1 MSEEIITTDI
11 ISATLDST
19 PSENTTE
26 GNVVDTIPSENI
38 SEDGNIV
45 STIPEIIFD
54 DGSSE
59 SDSDSDSDFG
69 SDSDSDSDFDSNG
82 GGGSSS
88 GSNSASSKKPNYVRL
103 DDDVSFQILRTNPR
117 LTTNT
122 KLMYDGENLYMDSY
136 QATPLLSTLE
146 YKHHRVWKTGLFN
159 RDIRNFLLG
168 TNTAAYEVGQNVS
181 DTIVLNNFDNQF
193 ENMYWCG
200 VESINSSVY
209 PQEMGC
215 IAPLYLRKK
224 RPNYFVIFKIDN
236 PSNTNL
242 VGSKDL
248 KYDFYNDVL
257 KKMKIVKTFDLR
269 EGTPIGNYIKRYVEQ
284 RDFHYDQ
291 SIYVNFSS
299 DEIYYY
305 GIDKKSGVL
314 TQKVENFKTQLLEND
329 NTIMKQDDWIT
340 GGFERNGLIFP
351 YIMNIEFLFDD
362 ITTEEYKFARYFGM
376 YCNDIDL
383 YDLNIV
389 DGSYSKETGVTTL
402 TTRVSGINDIID
414 LSDDGFYY
422 IKDKY
427 KNIFGVSNNILI
439 PGYYNVPGEINVKDF
454 KGFESSSIS
463 TFGERVEGVGNAM
476 MILKIT
482 DKLITGDRISISLTI
497 NGTKIGEFIAS
508 NQYDAG
514 DFHNNIFSCK
524 GTLEDMAMSLAKSI
538 NSYNLNELQWMNAY
552 NIGAYVILRAAYPG
566 TNFNNFFTIDIDEV
580 ASQKV
585 EKITDAFMGG
595 TDFNGCMFKVY
606 TSDKDMFFDNTGE
619 DQDSTRYLKCGD
631 GTKDNAEILS
641 IIPYINENNQIDDT
655 YSLLITDK
663 YGQYVNISKTDQMEI
678 VDKYYARI
686 GILSF
691 FPVRDFDFDTVSSVY
706 GDYAEM
712 QKELDVMN
720 MFLTKGN
727 GDSDIED
734 SDIEAYEMM
743 RYRKFV
749 DDNDNKLDTEYEY
762 YLENIIPELSTE
774 NKTVPHIVKWGY
786 TDEAK
791 DSCEKPYRLN
801 MSKIF
806 DTSNFS
812 ANTYMQTGDMIEYT
826 HSMPYYV
833 TGVKDENE
841 KVDNNEYQYITVNE
855 SLWNKDYDKLV
866 GNWINYFTDIEENHF
881 DEMFGDVPGNKR
893 YNKKYSRFLFGNSV
907 NRSSTL
913 FRGVKFKI
921 IEMNGNKETH
931 TGKYNGYKFSFL
943 YIPVSEIKEENVI
956 YFVKNDKYKFVV
968 GLVFFNVKKSL
979 NDIDFNKS
987 YVYAGALGFL
997 KFKDSQNIL

>member
-1 MSEEIITTDI
+1 MN
-11 ISATLDST
+11 L
-19 PSENTTE
+19 
-26 GNVVDTIPSENI
+26 
-38 SEDGNIV
+38 
-45 STIPEIIFD
+45 
-54 DGSSE
+54 
-59 SDSDSDSDFG
+59 
-69 SDSDSDSDFDSNG
+69 
-82 GGGSSS
+82 
-88 GSNSASSKKPNYVRL
+88 PNYVRL

-159 RDIRNFLLG
+159 RDLRNFLLG

-200 VESINSSVY
+200 VESINSNVY

-242 VGSKDL
+242 VGSTDL
-248 KYDFYNDVL
+248 KYDFYYDVL

-389 DGSYSKETGVTTL
+389 DGSYSKETGATTL
-402 TTRVSGINDIID
+402 TTRVNSIDDIIE
-414 LSDDGFYY
+414 LKDDGFYY
-422 IKDKY
+422 IKDKNR
-427 KNIFGVSNNILI
+427 NIFGVSNNILI
-439 PGYYNVPGEINVKDF
+439 PGYYNVPGEIDVNNF

-476 MILKIT
+476 MILRIT
-482 DKLITGDRISISLTI
+482 NKLITGDRILISLTI
-497 NGTKIGEFIAS
+497 SGKKIGEFIAS
-508 NQYDAG
+508 TQYDAG

-524 GTLEDMAMSLAKSI
+524 GTPEDIAVALAKSI

-552 NIGAYVILRAAYPG
+552 NIGAYVILKAAYPG
-566 TNFNNFFTIDIDEV
+566 SHFNNFFTIGIDEIT
-580 ASQKV
+580 SQKV
-585 EKITDAFMGG
+585 KKITDSFMGG

-606 TSDKDMFFDNTGE
+606 TSDKDMFFDDTDK

-641 IIPYINENNQIDDT
+641 VIPYINENNQIDDT

-663 YGQYVNISKTDQMEI
+663 YGQYVNISKTEQMEI

-686 GILSF
+686 GMLSF

-706 GDYAEM
+706 GDYTQM

-720 MFLTKGN
+720 TFLIKRN

-734 SDIEAYEMM
+734 SDIEVYEMM

-786 TDEAK
+786 ADEAK

-812 ANTYMQTGDMIEYT
+812 ANTYMQTGDIIEYT

-833 TGVKDENE
+833 AGVKDENE
-841 KVDNNEYQYITVNE
+841 KVDNNEYQYITVDE
-855 SLWNKDYDKLV
+855 SLWNQDYDNLV
-866 GNWINYFTDIEENHF
+866 SNWINYFTDIEENHF

-913 FRGVKFKI
+913 FRGVKFEI

-943 YIPVSEIKEENVI
+943 YIPVSEIKKENVI
-956 YFVKNDKYKFVV
+956 YFVKNDKYKFVI
-968 GLVFFNVKKSL
+968 GLVFFNVKESL
-979 NDIDFNKS
+979 DEIDFNKA
-987 YVYAGALGFL
+987 YVYAGAMGFL
-997 KFKDSQNIL
+997 NITDNQTIL

>member
-11 ISATLDST
+11 TSTT
-19 PSENTTE
+19 PSENIIE
-26 GNVVDTIPSENI
+26 GNVVDTIPSENT
-38 SEDGNIV
+38 SEGGNIV

-59 SDSDSDSDFG
+59 SDSDFDSDFG
-69 SDSDSDSDFDSNG
+69 YDSDSDSDFDSNG
-82 GGGSSS
+82 GGGSGSD
-88 GSNSASSKKPNYVRL
+88 SNSTASKKPNYVRL

-136 QATPLLSTLE
+136 HATPLLSTLE

-439 PGYYNVPGEINVKDF
+439 PGYYNVPGKINVNDF

-524 GTLEDMAMSLAKSI
+524 GTLEDIAMSLAKSI

-566 TNFNNFFTIDIDEV
+566 TNFNNFFTIDIDEIT
-580 ASQKV
+580 SQKV
-585 EKITDAFMGG
+585 KKITDSFMGG

-631 GTKDNAEILS
+631 GTKNNAEILS
-641 IIPYINENNQIDDT
+641 VMPYINENNQIDDT

-663 YGQYVNISKTDQMEI
+663 YGQYVNVSKTEQMEI

-691 FPVRDFDFDTVSSVY
+691 FPVRDFDFDMVSSVY

-720 MFLTKGN
+720 IFLTKGN
-727 GDSDIED
+727 GDSDIGD

-786 TDEAK
+786 ADEAK

-841 KVDNNEYQYITVNE
+841 KVDNNEYQYITVDE
-855 SLWNKDYDKLV
+855 SLWDKDYDNLV
-866 GNWINYFTDIEENHF
+866 SNWINYFTDIEENHF

-913 FRGVKFKI
+913 FRGVKFEI

-979 NDIDFNKS
+979 NDIDFNKA
-987 YVYAGALGFL
+987 YIYAGAMGFL

>member
-1 MSEEIITTDI
+1 MN
-11 ISATLDST
+11 L
-19 PSENTTE
+19 
-26 GNVVDTIPSENI
+26 
-38 SEDGNIV
+38 
-45 STIPEIIFD
+45 
-54 DGSSE
+54 
-59 SDSDSDSDFG
+59 
-69 SDSDSDSDFDSNG
+69 
-82 GGGSSS
+82 
-88 GSNSASSKKPNYVRL
+88 PNYVRL

-159 RDIRNFLLG
+159 RDLRNFLLG

-242 VGSKDL
+242 VGSTDL
-248 KYDFYNDVL
+248 KYDFYYDVL

-340 GGFERNGLIFP
+340 SGFERNGLIFP

-389 DGSYSKETGVTTL
+389 DGSYSKETGATTL
-402 TTRVSGINDIID
+402 TTKVNSIDDIIE
-414 LSDDGFYY
+414 LKDDGFYY
-422 IKDKY
+422 IKDKNR
-427 KNIFGVSNNILI
+427 NIFGVSNNILI
-439 PGYYNVPGEINVKDF
+439 PGYYNVPGEIDVNNF

-476 MILKIT
+476 MILRIT
-482 DKLITGDRISISLTI
+482 NKLITGDRILISLTI
-497 NGTKIGEFIAS
+497 SGKKIGEFIAS
-508 NQYDAG
+508 TQYDAG

-524 GTLEDMAMSLAKSI
+524 GTPEDIAVALAKSI

-552 NIGAYVILRAAYPG
+552 NIGAYVILKAAYPG
-566 TNFNNFFTIDIDEV
+566 SHFNNFFTIDIDEIT
-580 ASQKV
+580 SQKV
-585 EKITDAFMGG
+585 KKITDSFMGG

-606 TSDKDMFFDNTGE
+606 TSDKDMFFDDTGK

-641 IIPYINENNQIDDT
+641 VIPYINENNQIDDT

-663 YGQYVNISKTDQMEI
+663 YGQYVNISKTEQMEI

-686 GILSF
+686 GMLSF

-706 GDYAEM
+706 GDYTQM

-720 MFLTKGN
+720 TFLIKGN

-734 SDIEAYEMM
+734 SDIEVYEMM

-786 TDEAK
+786 ADEAK

-812 ANTYMQTGDMIEYT
+812 ANTYMQTGDIIEYT

-833 TGVKDENE
+833 TGVKNKNE
-841 KVDNNEYQYITVNE
+841 KVDNNEYQYITVDE
-855 SLWNKDYDKLV
+855 SLWNKDYDNLV
-866 GNWINYFTDIEENHF
+866 SNWINYFTDIEENHF

-913 FRGVKFKI
+913 FRGVKFEI

-956 YFVKNDKYKFVV
+956 YFVKNDKYKFVI
-968 GLVFFNVKKSL
+968 GLVFFNVKESL
-979 NDIDFNKS
+979 NDIEFNKA
-987 YVYAGALGFL
+987 YVYAGAMGFL
-997 KFKDSQNIL
+997 NITDNQTIL

>member
-1 MSEEIITTDI
+1 MN
-11 ISATLDST
+11 L
-19 PSENTTE
+19 
-26 GNVVDTIPSENI
+26 
-38 SEDGNIV
+38 
-45 STIPEIIFD
+45 
-54 DGSSE
+54 
-59 SDSDSDSDFG
+59 
-69 SDSDSDSDFDSNG
+69 
-82 GGGSSS
+82 
-88 GSNSASSKKPNYVRL
+88 PNYVRL

-159 RDIRNFLLG
+159 RDLRNFLLG

-200 VESINSSVY
+200 VESINSNVY

-242 VGSKDL
+242 VGSTDL
-248 KYDFYNDVL
+248 KYDFYYDVL

-389 DGSYSKETGVTTL
+389 DGSYSKETGATTL
-402 TTRVSGINDIID
+402 TTRVNSIDDIIE
-414 LSDDGFYY
+414 LKDDGFYY
-422 IKDKY
+422 IKDKN

-439 PGYYNVPGEINVKDF
+439 PGYYNVPGEIDVNNF

-476 MILKIT
+476 MILRIT
-482 DKLITGDRISISLTI
+482 NKLITGDRILISLTI
-497 NGTKIGEFIAS
+497 GGKKIGEFIAS
-508 NQYDAG
+508 TQYDAG

-524 GTLEDMAMSLAKSI
+524 GTPEDIAVALAKSI
-538 NSYNLNELQWMNAY
+538 NSCNLNELQWMNAY
-552 NIGAYVILRAAYPG
+552 NIGAYVILKAAYPG
-566 TNFNNFFTIDIDEV
+566 SHFNNFFTIGIDEIT
-580 ASQKV
+580 SQKV
-585 EKITDAFMGG
+585 KKITDSFMGG

-606 TSDKDMFFDNTGE
+606 TSDKDMFFDDTDK

-641 IIPYINENNQIDDT
+641 VIPYINENNQIDDT

-663 YGQYVNISKTDQMEI
+663 YGQYVNISKTEQMEI

-686 GILSF
+686 GMLSF

-706 GDYAEM
+706 GDYTQM

-720 MFLTKGN
+720 TFLIKGN

-734 SDIEAYEMM
+734 SDIEVYEMM

-786 TDEAK
+786 ADEAK

-812 ANTYMQTGDMIEYT
+812 ANTYMQTGDIIEYT

-833 TGVKDENE
+833 TGVKDENG
-841 KVDNNEYQYITVNE
+841 KVDNNEYQYITVDE
-855 SLWNKDYDKLV
+855 SLWNKDYDNLV
-866 GNWINYFTDIEENHF
+866 SNWINYFTDIEENHF

-893 YNKKYSRFLFGNSV
+893 FNKKYSRFLFGNSV

-913 FRGVKFKI
+913 FRGVKFEI

-943 YIPVSEIKEENVI
+943 YIPVSEIKKENVI
-956 YFVKNDKYKFVV
+956 YFVKNDKYKFVI
-968 GLVFFNVKKSL
+968 GLVFFNVKESL
-979 NDIDFNKS
+979 DEIDFNKA
-987 YVYAGALGFL
+987 YVYAGAMGFL
-997 KFKDSQNIL
+997 NITDNQIYYKK

>member
-11 ISATLDST
+11 TSTT
-19 PSENTTE
+19 PSENIIE
-26 GNVVDTIPSENI
+26 GNVVDTIPSENT
-38 SEDGNIV
+38 SEGGNIV

-59 SDSDSDSDFG
+59 SDSDFDSDFG
-69 SDSDSDSDFDSNG
+69 YDSDSDSDFDSNG
-82 GGGSSS
+82 GGGSGSD
-88 GSNSASSKKPNYVRL
+88 SNSTASKKPNYVRL

-136 QATPLLSTLE
+136 HATPLLSTLE

-439 PGYYNVPGEINVKDF
+439 PGYYNVPGKINVNDF

-524 GTLEDMAMSLAKSI
+524 GTLEDIAMSLAKSI

-566 TNFNNFFTIDIDEV
+566 TNFNNFFTIDIDEIT
-580 ASQKV
+580 SQKV
-585 EKITDAFMGG
+585 KKITDSFMGG

-631 GTKDNAEILS
+631 GTKNNAEILS
-641 IIPYINENNQIDDT
+641 VMPYINENNQIDDT

-663 YGQYVNISKTDQMEI
+663 YGQYVNVSKTEQMEI

-691 FPVRDFDFDTVSSVY
+691 FPVRDFDFDMVSSVY

-720 MFLTKGN
+720 IFLTKGN
-727 GDSDIED
+727 GDSDIGD

-786 TDEAK
+786 ADEAK

-841 KVDNNEYQYITVNE
+841 KVDNNEYQYITVDE
-855 SLWNKDYDKLV
+855 SLWDKDYDNLV
-866 GNWINYFTDIEENHF
+866 SNWINYFTDIEENHF

-913 FRGVKFKI
+913 FRGVKFEI

-987 YVYAGALGFL
+987 YVYAGAMGFL
-997 KFKDSQNIL
+997 RFKDSQNIL

>member
-1 MSEEIITTDI
+1 MN
-11 ISATLDST
+11 L
-19 PSENTTE
+19 
-26 GNVVDTIPSENI
+26 
-38 SEDGNIV
+38 
-45 STIPEIIFD
+45 
-54 DGSSE
+54 
-59 SDSDSDSDFG
+59 
-69 SDSDSDSDFDSNG
+69 
-82 GGGSSS
+82 
-88 GSNSASSKKPNYVRL
+88 PNYVRL

-159 RDIRNFLLG
+159 RDLRNFLLG

-242 VGSKDL
+242 VGSTDL
-248 KYDFYNDVL
+248 KYDFYYDVL

-389 DGSYSKETGVTTL
+389 DGSYSKETGATTL
-402 TTRVSGINDIID
+402 TTRVNSIDDIIE
-414 LSDDGFYY
+414 LKDDGFYY
-422 IKDKY
+422 IKDKNR
-427 KNIFGVSNNILI
+427 NIFGVSNNILI
-439 PGYYNVPGEINVKDF
+439 PGYYNVPGEIDVNNF

-476 MILKIT
+476 MILRIT
-482 DKLITGDRISISLTI
+482 NKLITGDRILISLTI
-497 NGTKIGEFIAS
+497 SGKKIGEFIAS
-508 NQYDAG
+508 TQYDAG

-524 GTLEDMAMSLAKSI
+524 GTPEDIAVALAKSI

-552 NIGAYVILRAAYPG
+552 NIGAYVILKAAYPG
-566 TNFNNFFTIDIDEV
+566 SHFNNFFTIGIDEIT
-580 ASQKV
+580 SQKV
-585 EKITDAFMGG
+585 KKITDSFMGG

-606 TSDKDMFFDNTGE
+606 TSDKDMFFDDTDK

-631 GTKDNAEILS
+631 GTKNNAEILS
-641 IIPYINENNQIDDT
+641 VMPYINENNQIDDT

-663 YGQYVNISKTDQMEI
+663 YGQYVNISKTEQMEI

-686 GILSF
+686 GMLSF

-706 GDYAEM
+706 GDYTQM

-720 MFLTKGN
+720 TFLIKRN
-727 GDSDIED
+727 GDSDIEV
-734 SDIEAYEMM
+734 YEMM

-786 TDEAK
+786 ADEAK

-812 ANTYMQTGDMIEYT
+812 ANTYMQTGDIIEYT

-833 TGVKDENE
+833 AGVKDENE
-841 KVDNNEYQYITVNE
+841 KVDNNEYQYITVDE
-855 SLWNKDYDKLV
+855 SLWNQDYDNLV
-866 GNWINYFTDIEENHF
+866 SNWINYFTDIEENHF

-913 FRGVKFKI
+913 FRGVKFEI

-943 YIPVSEIKEENVI
+943 YIPVSEIKKENVI
-956 YFVKNDKYKFVV
+956 YFVKNDKYKFVI
-968 GLVFFNVKKSL
+968 GLVFFNVKESL
-979 NDIDFNKS
+979 DEIDFNKA
-987 YVYAGALGFL
+987 YVYAGAMGFL
-997 KFKDSQNIL
+997 NITDNQTIL

>member
-1 MSEEIITTDI
+1 MN
-11 ISATLDST
+11 L
-19 PSENTTE
+19 
-26 GNVVDTIPSENI
+26 
-38 SEDGNIV
+38 
-45 STIPEIIFD
+45 
-54 DGSSE
+54 
-59 SDSDSDSDFG
+59 
-69 SDSDSDSDFDSNG
+69 
-82 GGGSSS
+82 
-88 GSNSASSKKPNYVRL
+88 PNYVRL

-159 RDIRNFLLG
+159 RDLRNFLLG

-242 VGSKDL
+242 VGSTDL
-248 KYDFYNDVL
+248 KYDFYYDVL

-340 GGFERNGLIFP
+340 SGFERNGLIFP

-389 DGSYSKETGVTTL
+389 DGSYSKETGATTL
-402 TTRVSGINDIID
+402 TTKVNSIDDIIE
-414 LSDDGFYY
+414 LKDDGFYY
-422 IKDKY
+422 IKDKNR
-427 KNIFGVSNNILI
+427 NIFGVSNNILI
-439 PGYYNVPGEINVKDF
+439 PGYYNVPGEIDVNNF

-476 MILKIT
+476 MILRIT
-482 DKLITGDRISISLTI
+482 NKLITGDRILISLTI
-497 NGTKIGEFIAS
+497 SGKKIGEFIAS
-508 NQYDAG
+508 TQYDAG

-524 GTLEDMAMSLAKSI
+524 GTPEDIAVALAKSI

-552 NIGAYVILRAAYPG
+552 NIGAYVILKAAYPG
-566 TNFNNFFTIDIDEV
+566 SHFNNFFTIGIDEIT
-580 ASQKV
+580 SQKV
-585 EKITDAFMGG
+585 KKITDSFMGG

-606 TSDKDMFFDNTGE
+606 TSDKDMFFDDTGK

-641 IIPYINENNQIDDT
+641 VIPYINENNQIDDT

-663 YGQYVNISKTDQMEI
+663 YGQYVNISKTEQMEI

-686 GILSF
+686 GMLSF

-706 GDYAEM
+706 GDYTQM

-720 MFLTKGN
+720 TFLIKGN

-734 SDIEAYEMM
+734 SDIEVYEMM

-786 TDEAK
+786 ADEAK

-812 ANTYMQTGDMIEYT
+812 ANTYMQTGDIIEYT

-833 TGVKDENE
+833 AGVKDENE
-841 KVDNNEYQYITVNE
+841 KVDNNEYQYITVDE
-855 SLWNKDYDKLV
+855 SLWNKDYDNLV
-866 GNWINYFTDIEENHF
+866 SNWINYFTDIEENHF

-913 FRGVKFKI
+913 FRGVKFEI

-943 YIPVSEIKEENVI
+943 YIPVSEIKKENVI
-956 YFVKNDKYKFVV
+956 YFVKNDKYKFVI
-968 GLVFFNVKKSL
+968 GLVFFNVKESL
-979 NDIDFNKS
+979 DEIDFNKA
-987 YVYAGALGFL
+987 YVYAGAMGFL
-997 KFKDSQNIL
+997 NITDNQTIL

>member
-1 MSEEIITTDI
+1 MN
-11 ISATLDST
+11 L
-19 PSENTTE
+19 
-26 GNVVDTIPSENI
+26 
-38 SEDGNIV
+38 
-45 STIPEIIFD
+45 
-54 DGSSE
+54 
-59 SDSDSDSDFG
+59 
-69 SDSDSDSDFDSNG
+69 
-82 GGGSSS
+82 
-88 GSNSASSKKPNYVRL
+88 PNYVRL

-136 QATPLLSTLE
+136 QATPLLSTLK

-159 RDIRNFLLG
+159 RDLRNFLLG

-242 VGSKDL
+242 VGSTDL
-248 KYDFYNDVL
+248 KYDFYYDVL

-340 GGFERNGLIFP
+340 SGFERNGLIFP

-389 DGSYSKETGVTTL
+389 DGSYSKETGATTL
-402 TTRVSGINDIID
+402 TTKVNSIDDIIE
-414 LSDDGFYY
+414 LKDDGFYY
-422 IKDKY
+422 IKDKN

-439 PGYYNVPGEINVKDF
+439 PGYYNVPGEIDVNNF

-476 MILKIT
+476 MVLQII
-482 DKLITGDRISISLTI
+482 DKLITGDRILISLTI
-497 NGTKIGEFIAS
+497 GGKKIGEFIAS
-508 NQYDAG
+508 TQYDAG

-524 GTLEDMAMSLAKSI
+524 GTPEDIATALAKSI

-552 NIGAYVILRAAYPG
+552 NIGAYVILKAAYPG
-566 TNFNNFFTIDIDEV
+566 SHFNNFFTIDIDEIT
-580 ASQKV
+580 SQKV
-585 EKITDAFMGG
+585 KKITDSFMGG

-606 TSDKDMFFDNTGE
+606 TSDKDMFFDDTGK

-641 IIPYINENNQIDDT
+641 VIPYINENNQIDDT

-663 YGQYVNISKTDQMEI
+663 YGQYINISKTEQMEI

-686 GILSF
+686 GMLSF

-706 GDYAEM
+706 GDYTQM

-720 MFLTKGN
+720 TFLIKGN

-734 SDIEAYEMM
+734 SDIEVYEMM

-786 TDEAK
+786 ADEAK

-812 ANTYMQTGDMIEYT
+812 ANTYMQTGDIIEYT

-833 TGVKDENE
+833 AGVKDENE
-841 KVDNNEYQYITVNE
+841 KVDNNEYQYITVDE
-855 SLWNKDYDKLV
+855 SLWNKDYDNLV
-866 GNWINYFTDIEENHF
+866 SNWINYFTDIEENHF

-913 FRGVKFKI
+913 FRGVKFEI

-943 YIPVSEIKEENVI
+943 YIPVSEIKKENVI
-956 YFVKNDKYKFVV
+956 YFVKNDKYKFVI
-968 GLVFFNVKKSL
+968 GLVFFNVKESL
-979 NDIDFNKS
+979 NEIDFNKA
-987 YVYAGALGFL
+987 YVYAGAMGFL
-997 KFKDSQNIL
+997 NITDNQIYYKK

>member
-1 MSEEIITTDI
+1 MN
-11 ISATLDST
+11 L
-19 PSENTTE
+19 
-26 GNVVDTIPSENI
+26 
-38 SEDGNIV
+38 
-45 STIPEIIFD
+45 
-54 DGSSE
+54 
-59 SDSDSDSDFG
+59 
-69 SDSDSDSDFDSNG
+69 
-82 GGGSSS
+82 
-88 GSNSASSKKPNYVRL
+88 PNYVRL

-159 RDIRNFLLG
+159 RDLRNFLLG

-242 VGSKDL
+242 VGSTDL

-269 EGTPIGNYIKRYVEQ
+269 DGTPIGNYIKRYVEQ

-482 DKLITGDRISISLTI
+482 DKLITGDRILISLTI
-497 NGTKIGEFIAS
+497 SGKKIGEFIAS
-508 NQYDAG
+508 TQYDAR

-524 GTLEDMAMSLAKSI
+524 GTPEDIAVALAKSI
-538 NSYNLNELQWMNAY
+538 NSYNLNELQWINAY
-552 NIGAYVILRAAYPG
+552 NIGTYVILKVVYPG
-566 TNFNNFFTIDIDEV
+566 SHFNNFFTIEIDEIT
-580 ASQKV
+580 SQKV
-585 EKITDAFMGG
+585 KKITDSFMGG

-606 TSDKDMFFDNTGE
+606 TSDKDMFFDDTDE

-631 GTKDNAEILS
+631 GTKNNAEILS
-641 IIPYINENNQIDDT
+641 VIPYINEKNQIDDT

-663 YGQYVNISKTDQMEI
+663 YGQYVNISKTEQMEI

-686 GILSF
+686 GMLSF

-706 GDYAEM
+706 GDYTQM

-720 MFLTKGN
+720 TFLIRGN
-727 GDSDIED
+727 EDSGIEDSDIGDSDIEV
-734 SDIEAYEMM
+734 YEMM

-786 TDEAK
+786 ADEAK

-812 ANTYMQTGDMIEYT
+812 ANTYMQTGDIIEYT

-833 TGVKDENE
+833 TGVKTDNE
-841 KVDNNEYQYITVNE
+841 KVDNNEYQYITVDE
-855 SLWNKDYDKLV
+855 SLWNKDYDNLV
-866 GNWINYFTDIEENHF
+866 SNWINYFTDIEENHF

-913 FRGVKFKI
+913 FRGVKFEI

-968 GLVFFNVKKSL
+968 GLVFFNIKKSL
-979 NDIDFNKS
+979 DERDFNKA
-987 YVYAGALGFL
+987 YVYAGAMGFL
-997 KFKDSQNIL
+997 KITNSQTIL

>member
-1 MSEEIITTDI
+1 MN
-11 ISATLDST
+11 L
-19 PSENTTE
+19 
-26 GNVVDTIPSENI
+26 
-38 SEDGNIV
+38 
-45 STIPEIIFD
+45 
-54 DGSSE
+54 
-59 SDSDSDSDFG
+59 
-69 SDSDSDSDFDSNG
+69 
-82 GGGSSS
+82 
-88 GSNSASSKKPNYVRL
+88 PNYVRL

-159 RDIRNFLLG
+159 RDLRNFLLG

-242 VGSKDL
+242 VGSTDL
-248 KYDFYNDVL
+248 KYDFYYDVL

-340 GGFERNGLIFP
+340 GGFERNGLVFP

-389 DGSYSKETGVTTL
+389 DGSYSKETGATTL
-402 TTRVSGINDIID
+402 TTRVNSIDDIIE
-414 LSDDGFYY
+414 LKDDGFYY
-422 IKDKY
+422 IKDKN

-439 PGYYNVPGEINVKDF
+439 PGYYNVPGEIDVNNF

-476 MILKIT
+476 MILRIT
-482 DKLITGDRISISLTI
+482 NKLITGDRILISLTI
-497 NGTKIGEFIAS
+497 SGKKIGEFIAS
-508 NQYDAG
+508 TQYDAG

-524 GTLEDMAMSLAKSI
+524 GTPEDIAVALAKSI
-538 NSYNLNELQWMNAY
+538 NSCNLNELQWMNAY
-552 NIGAYVILRAAYPG
+552 NIGAYVILKAAYPG
-566 TNFNNFFTIDIDEV
+566 SHFNNFFTIGIDEIT
-580 ASQKV
+580 SQKV
-585 EKITDAFMGG
+585 KKITDSFMGG

-606 TSDKDMFFDNTGE
+606 TSDKDMFFDDTDK

-641 IIPYINENNQIDDT
+641 VIPYINENNQIDDT

-663 YGQYVNISKTDQMEI
+663 YGQYVNISKTEQMEI

-686 GILSF
+686 GMLSF

-706 GDYAEM
+706 GDYTQM
-712 QKELDVMN
+712 QKELDIM
-720 MFLTKGN
+720 
-727 GDSDIED
+727 
-734 SDIEAYEMM
+734 
-743 RYRKFV
+743 
-749 DDNDNKLDTEYEY
+749 
-762 YLENIIPELSTE
+762 
-774 NKTVPHIVKWGY
+774 NKT
-786 TDEAK
+786 
-791 DSCEKPYRLN
+791 
-801 MSKIF
+801 
-806 DTSNFS
+806 
-812 ANTYMQTGDMIEYT
+812 
-826 HSMPYYV
+826 
-833 TGVKDENE
+833 
-841 KVDNNEYQYITVNE
+841 
-855 SLWNKDYDKLV
+855 
-866 GNWINYFTDIEENHF
+866 
-881 DEMFGDVPGNKR
+881 
-893 YNKKYSRFLFGNSV
+893 
-907 NRSSTL
+907 
-913 FRGVKFKI
+913 
-921 IEMNGNKETH
+921 
-931 TGKYNGYKFSFL
+931 
-943 YIPVSEIKEENVI
+943 
-956 YFVKNDKYKFVV
+956 
-968 GLVFFNVKKSL
+968 
-979 NDIDFNKS
+979 
-987 YVYAGALGFL
+987 
-997 KFKDSQNIL
+997 

>member
-1 MSEEIITTDI
+1 MN
-11 ISATLDST
+11 L
-19 PSENTTE
+19 
-26 GNVVDTIPSENI
+26 
-38 SEDGNIV
+38 
-45 STIPEIIFD
+45 
-54 DGSSE
+54 
-59 SDSDSDSDFG
+59 
-69 SDSDSDSDFDSNG
+69 
-82 GGGSSS
+82 
-88 GSNSASSKKPNYVRL
+88 PNYVRL

-159 RDIRNFLLG
+159 RDLRNFLLG

-242 VGSKDL
+242 VGSTDL
-248 KYDFYNDVL
+248 KYDFYYDVL

-389 DGSYSKETGVTTL
+389 DGSYSKETGATTL
-402 TTRVSGINDIID
+402 TTRVNSIDDIIE
-414 LSDDGFYY
+414 LKDDGFYY
-422 IKDKY
+422 IKDKNR
-427 KNIFGVSNNILI
+427 NIFGVSNNILI
-439 PGYYNVPGEINVKDF
+439 PGYYNVPGEIDVNNF

-476 MILKIT
+476 MILRIT
-482 DKLITGDRISISLTI
+482 NKLITGDRILISLTI
-497 NGTKIGEFIAS
+497 SGKKIGEFIAS
-508 NQYDAG
+508 TQYDAG

-524 GTLEDMAMSLAKSI
+524 GTPEDIAVALAKSI
-538 NSYNLNELQWMNAY
+538 NSCNLNELQWMNAY
-552 NIGAYVILRAAYPG
+552 NIGAYVILKAAYPG
-566 TNFNNFFTIDIDEV
+566 SHFNNFFTIGIDEIT
-580 ASQKV
+580 SQKV
-585 EKITDAFMGG
+585 KKITDSFMGG

-606 TSDKDMFFDNTGE
+606 TSDKDMFFDDTDK

-641 IIPYINENNQIDDT
+641 VIPYINENNQIDDT

-663 YGQYVNISKTDQMEI
+663 YGQYVNISKTEQMEI

-686 GILSF
+686 GMLSF

-706 GDYAEM
+706 GDYTQM

-720 MFLTKGN
+720 TFLINRN
-727 GDSDIED
+727 GDSD
-734 SDIEAYEMM
+734 SDIEVYEMM

-786 TDEAK
+786 ADEAK

-812 ANTYMQTGDMIEYT
+812 ANTYMQTGDIIEYT

-833 TGVKDENE
+833 VGVKDENE
-841 KVDNNEYQYITVNE
+841 KVDNNEYQYITVDE
-855 SLWNKDYDKLV
+855 SLWNKDYDNLV
-866 GNWINYFTDIEENHF
+866 SNWINYFTDIEENHF
-881 DEMFGDVPGNKR
+881 DEMFGDAPGNKR

-913 FRGVKFKI
+913 FRGVKFEI

-956 YFVKNDKYKFVV
+956 YFVKNDKYKFVI
-968 GLVFFNVKKSL
+968 GLVFFNVKESL
-979 NDIDFNKS
+979 DEIDFNKA
-987 YVYAGALGFL
+987 YVYAGAMGFL
-997 KFKDSQNIL
+997 NITDNQTIL

>member
-1 MSEEIITTDI
+1 MN
-11 ISATLDST
+11 L
-19 PSENTTE
+19 
-26 GNVVDTIPSENI
+26 
-38 SEDGNIV
+38 
-45 STIPEIIFD
+45 
-54 DGSSE
+54 
-59 SDSDSDSDFG
+59 
-69 SDSDSDSDFDSNG
+69 
-82 GGGSSS
+82 
-88 GSNSASSKKPNYVRL
+88 PNYVRL

-159 RDIRNFLLG
+159 RDLRNFLLG

-242 VGSKDL
+242 VGSTDL
-248 KYDFYNDVL
+248 KYDFYYDVL

-269 EGTPIGNYIKRYVEQ
+269 EGTAIGNYIKRYVEQ

-389 DGSYSKETGVTTL
+389 DGSYSKETGATTL
-402 TTRVSGINDIID
+402 TTRVNSIDDIIE
-414 LSDDGFYY
+414 LKDDGFYY
-422 IKDKY
+422 IKDKNR
-427 KNIFGVSNNILI
+427 NIFGVSNNILI
-439 PGYYNVPGEINVKDF
+439 PGYYNVPGEIDVNNF

-476 MILKIT
+476 MILRIT
-482 DKLITGDRISISLTI
+482 NKLITGDRILISLTI
-497 NGTKIGEFIAS
+497 SGKKIGEFIAS
-508 NQYDAG
+508 TQYDAG

-524 GTLEDMAMSLAKSI
+524 GTPEDIAVALAKSI
-538 NSYNLNELQWMNAY
+538 NSCNLNELQWMNAY
-552 NIGAYVILRAAYPG
+552 NIGAYVILKAAYPG
-566 TNFNNFFTIDIDEV
+566 SHFNNFFTIGIDEIT
-580 ASQKV
+580 SQKV
-585 EKITDAFMGG
+585 KKITDSFMGG

-606 TSDKDMFFDNTGE
+606 TSDKDMFFDDTDK

-641 IIPYINENNQIDDT
+641 VIPYINEKNQIDDT

-663 YGQYVNISKTDQMEI
+663 YGQYVNISKTEQMEI

-686 GILSF
+686 GMLSF

-706 GDYAEM
+706 GDYTQM

-720 MFLTKGN
+720 TFLIKRN

-734 SDIEAYEMM
+734 SDIEVYEMM

-786 TDEAK
+786 ADEAK

-812 ANTYMQTGDMIEYT
+812 ANTYIQTGDIIEYT

-833 TGVKDENE
+833 AGVKDENE
-841 KVDNNEYQYITVNE
+841 NVDNNEYQYITVDE
-855 SLWNKDYDKLV
+855 SLWNQDYDNLV
-866 GNWINYFTDIEENHF
+866 SNWINYFTDIEENHF

-913 FRGVKFKI
+913 FRGVKFEI

-943 YIPVSEIKEENVI
+943 YIPVSETKKENVI
-956 YFVKNDKYKFVV
+956 YFVKNDKYKFVI
-968 GLVFFNVKKSL
+968 GLVFFNVKESL
-979 NDIDFNKS
+979 DEIDFNKA
-987 YVYAGALGFL
+987 YVYAGAMGFL
-997 KFKDSQNIL
+997 NITDNQTIL

>member
-88 GSNSASSKKPNYVRL
+88 GSNGVSSKKPNYVRL

-580 ASQKV
+580 TSQKV
-585 EKITDAFMGG
+585 EKITDSFMGG

-720 MFLTKGN
+720 IALTKGN

-913 FRGVKFKI
+913 FRGVKFEI

-987 YVYAGALGFL
+987 YVYAGAMGFL

>member
-1 MSEEIITTDI
+1 MN
-11 ISATLDST
+11 L
-19 PSENTTE
+19 
-26 GNVVDTIPSENI
+26 
-38 SEDGNIV
+38 
-45 STIPEIIFD
+45 
-54 DGSSE
+54 
-59 SDSDSDSDFG
+59 
-69 SDSDSDSDFDSNG
+69 
-82 GGGSSS
+82 
-88 GSNSASSKKPNYVRL
+88 PNYVRL

-136 QATPLLSTLE
+136 QATPLLSTLK

-159 RDIRNFLLG
+159 RDLRNFLLG

-242 VGSKDL
+242 VGSTDL
-248 KYDFYNDVL
+248 KYDFYYDVL

-376 YCNDIDL
+376 YCNDIDI

-389 DGSYSKETGVTTL
+389 DGSYSKETGATTL
-402 TTRVSGINDIID
+402 TTRVNNIDDIIE
-414 LSDDGFYY
+414 LKDDGFYY
-422 IKDKY
+422 IKDKNR
-427 KNIFGVSNNILI
+427 NIFGVSNNILI
-439 PGYYNVPGEINVKDF
+439 PGYYNVPGEIDVNNF

-482 DKLITGDRISISLTI
+482 DKLITGDRILISLTI
-497 NGTKIGEFIAS
+497 GGKKIGEFIAS
-508 NQYDAG
+508 TQYDAG

-524 GTLEDMAMSLAKSI
+524 GTPEDIAAALAKSI
-538 NSYNLNELQWMNAY
+538 NSYNLNELQWMNVY
-552 NIGAYVILRAAYPG
+552 NIGAYVILKAVYPG
-566 TNFNNFFTIDIDEV
+566 SHFNNFFTIGIDEIT
-580 ASQKV
+580 SQKV
-585 EKITDAFMGG
+585 KKITDSFMGG

-606 TSDKDMFFDNTGE
+606 TSDKDMFFDDTDK

-641 IIPYINENNQIDDT
+641 VIPYINENNQIDDT

-663 YGQYVNISKTDQMEI
+663 YGQYVNISKTEQMEI

-686 GILSF
+686 GMLSF

-706 GDYAEM
+706 GDYTQM

-720 MFLTKGN
+720 TFLIKGN

-734 SDIEAYEMM
+734 SDIEVYEMM
-743 RYRKFV
+743 RYRRFV

-786 TDEAK
+786 ADEAK

-812 ANTYMQTGDMIEYT
+812 ANTYMQTGDIIEYT

-833 TGVKDENE
+833 TGVKNENE
-841 KVDNNEYQYITVNE
+841 KVDNNEYQYITVDE
-855 SLWNKDYDKLV
+855 SLWNKDYDNLV
-866 GNWINYFTDIEENHF
+866 SNWINYFTDIEENHF

-913 FRGVKFKI
+913 FRGVKFEI

-943 YIPVSEIKEENVI
+943 YIPVSEIKKENVI
-956 YFVKNDKYKFVV
+956 YFVKNDKYKFVI
-968 GLVFFNVKKSL
+968 GLVFFNVKESL
-979 NDIDFNKS
+979 NEIDFNKA
-987 YVYAGALGFL
+987 YVYAGAMGFL
-997 KFKDSQNIL
+997 NITDNQTIL

>member
-26 GNVVDTIPSENI
+26 GNVVDTIPSENT
-38 SEDGNIV
+38 SEGGDIV

-82 GGGSSS
+82 EGGSSS

-552 NIGAYVILRAAYPG
+552 NIGAYVILRASYPG

-580 ASQKV
+580 TSQKV
-585 EKITDAFMGG
+585 EKITDSFMGG

-631 GTKDNAEILS
+631 GTKNNAEILS
-641 IIPYINENNQIDDT
+641 VMPYINENNQIDNT

-663 YGQYVNISKTDQMEI
+663 YGQYVNISKTEQMEI

-686 GILSF
+686 GMLSF

-720 MFLTKGN
+720 IALTQGN

-913 FRGVKFKI
+913 FRGVKFEI

-987 YVYAGALGFL
+987 YVYAGAMGFL
-997 KFKDSQNIL
+997 RFKDSQNIL

>member
-88 GSNSASSKKPNYVRL
+88 GSNGASSKKPNYVRL

-641 IIPYINENNQIDDT
+641 VMPYINENNQIDDT

-686 GILSF
+686 GMLSF

-720 MFLTKGN
+720 IALTKGN

-913 FRGVKFKI
+913 FRGVKFEI

-987 YVYAGALGFL
+987 YVYAGAMGFL

>member
-1 MSEEIITTDI
+1 MNEEIITTDI
-11 ISATLDST
+11 TSTT
-19 PSENTTE
+19 PSENIIE
-26 GNVVDTIPSENI
+26 GNVVDTIPSENT
-38 SEDGNIV
+38 SEGGNIV

-59 SDSDSDSDFG
+59 SDSDFDSDFG
-69 SDSDSDSDFDSNG
+69 YDSDSDSDSDSDFDSNG

-88 GSNSASSKKPNYVRL
+88 DSNSTASKKPNYVRL

-383 YDLNIV
+383 YDLNIT

-439 PGYYNVPGEINVKDF
+439 PGYYNVPGKINVNDF

-524 GTLEDMAMSLAKSI
+524 GTLEDIAMSLAKSI

-566 TNFNNFFTIDIDEV
+566 TNFNNFFTIDIDEIT
-580 ASQKV
+580 SQKV
-585 EKITDAFMGG
+585 KKITDSFMGG

-631 GTKDNAEILS
+631 GTKNNAEILS
-641 IIPYINENNQIDDT
+641 VMPYINENNQIDDT

-663 YGQYVNISKTDQMEI
+663 YGQYVNVSKTEQMEI

-720 MFLTKGN
+720 IFLTKGN

-774 NKTVPHIVKWGY
+774 NKAVPHIVKWGY
-786 TDEAK
+786 ADEAK

-841 KVDNNEYQYITVNE
+841 KVDNNEYQYITVDE
-855 SLWNKDYDKLV
+855 SLWDKDYDDLV
-866 GNWINYFTDIEENHF
+866 SNWINYFTDIEENHF

-913 FRGVKFKI
+913 FRGVKFEI

-979 NDIDFNKS
+979 NDIDFNKA
-987 YVYAGALGFL
+987 YIYAGAMGFL

>member
-1 MSEEIITTDI
+1 MN
-11 ISATLDST
+11 L
-19 PSENTTE
+19 
-26 GNVVDTIPSENI
+26 
-38 SEDGNIV
+38 
-45 STIPEIIFD
+45 
-54 DGSSE
+54 
-59 SDSDSDSDFG
+59 
-69 SDSDSDSDFDSNG
+69 
-82 GGGSSS
+82 
-88 GSNSASSKKPNYVRL
+88 PNYVRL

-159 RDIRNFLLG
+159 RDLRNFLLG

-269 EGTPIGNYIKRYVEQ
+269 DGTPIGNYIKRYVEQ

-402 TTRVSGINDIID
+402 TTRVNSIDDIIE
-414 LSDDGFYY
+414 LKDDGFYY
-422 IKDKY
+422 IKDKN

-439 PGYYNVPGEINVKDF
+439 PGYYNVPGEIDVNNF

-476 MILKIT
+476 MILRIT
-482 DKLITGDRISISLTI
+482 NKLITGDRILISLTI
-497 NGTKIGEFIAS
+497 SGKKIGEFIAS
-508 NQYDAG
+508 TQYDAG

-524 GTLEDMAMSLAKSI
+524 GTPEDIAVALAKSI

-552 NIGAYVILRAAYPG
+552 NIGAYVILKAAYPG
-566 TNFNNFFTIDIDEV
+566 SHFNNFFTIGIDEIT
-580 ASQKV
+580 SQKV
-585 EKITDAFMGG
+585 KKITDSFMGG

-606 TSDKDMFFDNTGE
+606 TSDKDMFFDDTDK

-641 IIPYINENNQIDDT
+641 VIPYINEKNQIDDT

-663 YGQYVNISKTDQMEI
+663 YGQYVNISKTEQMEI

-686 GILSF
+686 GMLSF

-706 GDYAEM
+706 GDYTQM

-720 MFLTKGN
+720 TFLIRGN
-727 GDSDIED
+727 EDSDIED
-734 SDIEAYEMM
+734 SDIGDSDVEVYELMK
-743 RYRKFV
+743 YRKFV

-786 TDEAK
+786 ADEAK

-812 ANTYMQTGDMIEYT
+812 ANTYMQTGDIIEYT

-833 TGVKDENE
+833 TGVKDENG
-841 KVDNNEYQYITVNE
+841 KVDNNEYQYITVDEN
-855 SLWNKDYDKLV
+855 LWNKDYDDLV
-866 GNWINYFTDIEENHF
+866 SNWINYFTDIEENHF

-913 FRGVKFKI
+913 FRGVKFEI

-956 YFVKNDKYKFVV
+956 YFVKNDKYKFVI
-968 GLVFFNVKKSL
+968 GLVFFNVKESL
-979 NDIDFNKS
+979 DERDFNKA
-987 YVYAGALGFL
+987 YVYAGAMGFL
-997 KFKDSQNIL
+997 NITDNQTIL

>member
-1 MSEEIITTDI
+1 MN
-11 ISATLDST
+11 L
-19 PSENTTE
+19 
-26 GNVVDTIPSENI
+26 
-38 SEDGNIV
+38 
-45 STIPEIIFD
+45 
-54 DGSSE
+54 
-59 SDSDSDSDFG
+59 
-69 SDSDSDSDFDSNG
+69 
-82 GGGSSS
+82 
-88 GSNSASSKKPNYVRL
+88 PNYVRL

-136 QATPLLSTLE
+136 QATPLLSTLK

-159 RDIRNFLLG
+159 RDLRNFLLG

-200 VESINSSVY
+200 VESINSNVY

-242 VGSKDL
+242 VGSTDL
-248 KYDFYNDVL
+248 KYDFYYDVL

-340 GGFERNGLIFP
+340 GGFERNGLVFP

-389 DGSYSKETGVTTL
+389 DGSYSKETGATTL
-402 TTRVSGINDIID
+402 TTRVNSIDDIIE
-414 LSDDGFYY
+414 LKDDGFYY
-422 IKDKY
+422 IKDKN

-439 PGYYNVPGEINVKDF
+439 PGYYNVPGEIDVNNF

-476 MILKIT
+476 MVLQII
-482 DKLITGDRISISLTI
+482 DKLITGDRILISLTI
-497 NGTKIGEFIAS
+497 SGKKIGEFIAS
-508 NQYDAG
+508 TQYDAG

-524 GTLEDMAMSLAKSI
+524 GTPEDIAVALAKSI
-538 NSYNLNELQWMNAY
+538 NSCNLNELQWMNAY
-552 NIGAYVILRAAYPG
+552 NIGAYVILKAAYPG
-566 TNFNNFFTIDIDEV
+566 SHFNNFFTIGIDEIT
-580 ASQKV
+580 SQKV
-585 EKITDAFMGG
+585 KKITDSFMGG

-606 TSDKDMFFDNTGE
+606 TSDKDMFFDDTDK

-641 IIPYINENNQIDDT
+641 VIPYINENNQIDDT

-663 YGQYVNISKTDQMEI
+663 YGQYINISKTEQMEI

-686 GILSF
+686 GMLSF

-706 GDYAEM
+706 GDYTQM

-720 MFLTKGN
+720 TFLIRGN
-727 GDSDIED
+727 GDSD
-734 SDIEAYEMM
+734 SDIEVYEMM

-786 TDEAK
+786 ADEAK

-812 ANTYMQTGDMIEYT
+812 ANTYMQTGDIIEYT

-833 TGVKDENE
+833 TGVKNENE
-841 KVDNNEYQYITVNE
+841 KVDNNEYQYITVDE
-855 SLWNKDYDKLV
+855 SLWNKDYDNLV
-866 GNWINYFTDIEENHF
+866 SNWINYFTDIEENHF

-913 FRGVKFKI
+913 FRGVKFEI

-943 YIPVSEIKEENVI
+943 YIPVSEIKKENVI
-956 YFVKNDKYKFVV
+956 YFVKNDKYKFVI
-968 GLVFFNVKKSL
+968 GLVFFNVKESL
-979 NDIDFNKS
+979 NEIDFNKA
-987 YVYAGALGFL
+987 YVYAGAMGFL
-997 KFKDSQNIL
+997 NITDNQTIL

>member
-1 MSEEIITTDI
+1 MN
-11 ISATLDST
+11 L
-19 PSENTTE
+19 
-26 GNVVDTIPSENI
+26 
-38 SEDGNIV
+38 
-45 STIPEIIFD
+45 
-54 DGSSE
+54 
-59 SDSDSDSDFG
+59 
-69 SDSDSDSDFDSNG
+69 
-82 GGGSSS
+82 
-88 GSNSASSKKPNYVRL
+88 PNYVRL

-159 RDIRNFLLG
+159 RDLRNFLLG

-242 VGSKDL
+242 VGSTDL
-248 KYDFYNDVL
+248 KYDFYYDVL

-389 DGSYSKETGVTTL
+389 DGSYSKETGATTL
-402 TTRVSGINDIID
+402 TTKVNSIDDIIE
-414 LSDDGFYY
+414 LKDDGFYY
-422 IKDKY
+422 IKDKN

-439 PGYYNVPGEINVKDF
+439 PGYYNVPGEIDVNNF

-476 MILKIT
+476 MILRIT
-482 DKLITGDRISISLTI
+482 NKLITGDRILISLTI
-497 NGTKIGEFIAS
+497 SGKKIGEFIAS
-508 NQYDAG
+508 TQYDAG
-514 DFHNNIFSCK
+514 DFHDNIFSCK
-524 GTLEDMAMSLAKSI
+524 GTPEDIAVALAKSI

-552 NIGAYVILRAAYPG
+552 NIGAYVILKAAYPG
-566 TNFNNFFTIDIDEV
+566 SHFNNFFTIDIDEIT
-580 ASQKV
+580 SQKV
-585 EKITDAFMGG
+585 KKITDSFMGG

-631 GTKDNAEILS
+631 GTKNNAEILS
-641 IIPYINENNQIDDT
+641 VMPYINENNQIDDT

-663 YGQYVNISKTDQMEI
+663 YGQYVNISKTEQMEI

-686 GILSF
+686 GMLSF

-706 GDYAEM
+706 GDYTQM

-720 MFLTKGN
+720 TFLIKGN

-734 SDIEAYEMM
+734 SDIGDSDIEVYEMM

-786 TDEAK
+786 ADEAK

-841 KVDNNEYQYITVNE
+841 KVDNNEYQYITVDE
-855 SLWNKDYDKLV
+855 SLWNKDYDNLV
-866 GNWINYFTDIEENHF
+866 SNWINYFTDIEENHF

-913 FRGVKFKI
+913 FRGVKFEI

-956 YFVKNDKYKFVV
+956 YFVKNDKYKFVI
-968 GLVFFNVKKSL
+968 GLVFFNVKESL
-979 NDIDFNKS
+979 DEIDFNKA
-987 YVYAGALGFL
+987 YVYAGAMGFL
-997 KFKDSQNIL
+997 NITDNQTIL

>member
-1 MSEEIITTDI
+1 MN
-11 ISATLDST
+11 L
-19 PSENTTE
+19 
-26 GNVVDTIPSENI
+26 
-38 SEDGNIV
+38 
-45 STIPEIIFD
+45 
-54 DGSSE
+54 
-59 SDSDSDSDFG
+59 
-69 SDSDSDSDFDSNG
+69 
-82 GGGSSS
+82 
-88 GSNSASSKKPNYVRL
+88 PNYVRL

-159 RDIRNFLLG
+159 RDLRNFLLG

-248 KYDFYNDVL
+248 KYDFYYDVL

-389 DGSYSKETGVTTL
+389 DGSYSKETGATTL
-402 TTRVSGINDIID
+402 TTKVNSIDDIIE
-414 LSDDGFYY
+414 LKDDGFYY
-422 IKDKY
+422 IKDKNR
-427 KNIFGVSNNILI
+427 NIFGVSNNILI
-439 PGYYNVPGEINVKDF
+439 PGYYNVPGEIDVNNF

-476 MILKIT
+476 MILRIT
-482 DKLITGDRISISLTI
+482 NKLITGDRILISLTI
-497 NGTKIGEFIAS
+497 SGKKIGEFIAS
-508 NQYDAG
+508 SQYDAG

-524 GTLEDMAMSLAKSI
+524 GTPEDIAVALAKSI

-552 NIGAYVILRAAYPG
+552 NIGAYVILKAAYPG
-566 TNFNNFFTIDIDEV
+566 SHFNNFFTIGIDEIT
-580 ASQKV
+580 SQKV
-585 EKITDAFMGG
+585 KKITDSFMGG

-606 TSDKDMFFDNTGE
+606 TSDKDMFFDDTDK

-631 GTKDNAEILS
+631 GTKNNAEILS
-641 IIPYINENNQIDDT
+641 VIPYINENNQIDDT

-663 YGQYVNISKTDQMEI
+663 YGQYVNISKTEQMEI

-686 GILSF
+686 GMLSF

-706 GDYAEM
+706 GDYTQM

-720 MFLTKGN
+720 TFLIKRN

-734 SDIEAYEMM
+734 SDIEVYEMM

-786 TDEAK
+786 ADEAK

-812 ANTYMQTGDMIEYT
+812 ANTYMQTGDIIEYT

-833 TGVKDENE
+833 AGVKDENE
-841 KVDNNEYQYITVNE
+841 KVDNNEYQYITVDE
-855 SLWNKDYDKLV
+855 SLWNKDYDNLV
-866 GNWINYFTDIEENHF
+866 SNWINYFTDIEENHF

-913 FRGVKFKI
+913 FRGVKFEI

-956 YFVKNDKYKFVV
+956 YFVKNDKYKFVI
-968 GLVFFNVKKSL
+968 GLVFFNVKESL
-979 NDIDFNKS
+979 DEIDFNKA
-987 YVYAGALGFL
+987 YVYAGAMGFL
-997 KFKDSQNIL
+997 NITDNQTIL

>member
-641 IIPYINENNQIDDT
+641 VMPYINENNQIDDT

-720 MFLTKGN
+720 IALTKGN

-881 DEMFGDVPGNKR
+881 DEIFGDVPGNKR

-913 FRGVKFKI
+913 FRGVKFEI

-987 YVYAGALGFL
+987 YVYAGAMGFL
-997 KFKDSQNIL
+997 RFKDSQNIL

>member
-1 MSEEIITTDI
+1 MSEEIITVDI
-11 ISATLDST
+11 TSTTLDTT
-19 PSENTTE
+19 PSENVIE
-26 GNVVDTIPSENI
+26 GNEVEIIPSENT
-38 SEDGNIV
+38 SEGGNIV
-45 STIPEIIFD
+45 STISEIIFD

-59 SDSDSDSDFG
+59 SDSDFDSDFG
-69 SDSDSDSDFDSNG
+69 YDSDSDSDFDSNG

-88 GSNSASSKKPNYVRL
+88 DSNSTASKKPNYVRL

-159 RDIRNFLLG
+159 RDLRNFLLG

-242 VGSKDL
+242 VGSTDL
-248 KYDFYNDVL
+248 KYDFYYDVL

-269 EGTPIGNYIKRYVEQ
+269 DGTPIGNYIKRYVEQ

-340 GGFERNGLIFP
+340 SGFERNGLIFP

-389 DGSYSKETGVTTL
+389 DGSYSKETGATTL
-402 TTRVSGINDIID
+402 TTRVNNIDDIIE
-414 LSDDGFYY
+414 LKDDGFYY
-422 IKDKY
+422 IKDKN

-439 PGYYNVPGEINVKDF
+439 PGYYNVPGEIDVNNF

-524 GTLEDMAMSLAKSI
+524 GTPEDIAVALAKSI

-566 TNFNNFFTIDIDEV
+566 TNFNNFFTIDIDEIT
-580 ASQKV
+580 SQKV
-585 EKITDAFMGG
+585 KKITDSFMGG

-606 TSDKDMFFDNTGE
+606 TSDKDMFFDDTNE

-631 GTKDNAEILS
+631 GTKNNAEILS
-641 IIPYINENNQIDDT
+641 VMPYINENNQIDDT

-663 YGQYVNISKTDQMEI
+663 YGQYVNISKTEQMEI

-686 GILSF
+686 GMLSF

-706 GDYAEM
+706 GDYTQM

-720 MFLTKGN
+720 TFLINRN
-727 GDSDIED
+727 GDSD
-734 SDIEAYEMM
+734 SDIEVYEMM

-786 TDEAK
+786 ADEAK

-812 ANTYMQTGDMIEYT
+812 ANTYMQTGDIIEYT

-833 TGVKDENE
+833 TGVKDENG
-841 KVDNNEYQYITVNE
+841 KVDNNEYQYITVDEN
-855 SLWNKDYDKLV
+855 LWNQDYDDLV
-866 GNWINYFTDIEENHF
+866 SNWINYFTDIEENHF

-913 FRGVKFKI
+913 FRGVKFEI

-956 YFVKNDKYKFVV
+956 YFVKNDKYKFVI
-968 GLVFFNVKKSL
+968 GLVFFNVKESL
-979 NDIDFNKS
+979 DEIDFNKA
-987 YVYAGALGFL
+987 YVYAGAMGFL
-997 KFKDSQNIL
+997 NITDNQTIL

>member
-1 MSEEIITTDI
+1 MN
-11 ISATLDST
+11 L
-19 PSENTTE
+19 
-26 GNVVDTIPSENI
+26 
-38 SEDGNIV
+38 
-45 STIPEIIFD
+45 
-54 DGSSE
+54 
-59 SDSDSDSDFG
+59 
-69 SDSDSDSDFDSNG
+69 
-82 GGGSSS
+82 
-88 GSNSASSKKPNYVRL
+88 PNYVRL

-159 RDIRNFLLG
+159 RDLRNFLLG

-200 VESINSSVY
+200 VESINSNVY

-242 VGSKDL
+242 VGSTDL
-248 KYDFYNDVL
+248 KYDFYYDVL

-402 TTRVSGINDIID
+402 TTRVNSIDDIIE
-414 LSDDGFYY
+414 LKDDGFYY
-422 IKDKY
+422 IKDKN

-439 PGYYNVPGEINVKDF
+439 PGYYNVPGEIDVNNF

-476 MILKIT
+476 MILRIT
-482 DKLITGDRISISLTI
+482 NKLITGDRILISLTI
-497 NGTKIGEFIAS
+497 GGKKIGEFIAS
-508 NQYDAG
+508 TQYDAG

-524 GTLEDMAMSLAKSI
+524 GTPEDIAVALAKSI
-538 NSYNLNELQWMNAY
+538 NSCNLNELQWMNAY
-552 NIGAYVILRAAYPG
+552 NIGAYVILKAAYPG
-566 TNFNNFFTIDIDEV
+566 SHFNNFFTIDIDEIT
-580 ASQKV
+580 SQKV
-585 EKITDAFMGG
+585 EKITDSFMGG

-606 TSDKDMFFDNTGE
+606 TSDKDMFFDDTDK

-641 IIPYINENNQIDDT
+641 VIPYINENNQIDDT

-663 YGQYVNISKTDQMEI
+663 YGQYVNISKTEQMEI

-686 GILSF
+686 GMLSF

-706 GDYAEM
+706 GDYTQM

-720 MFLTKGN
+720 TFLIKGN

-734 SDIEAYEMM
+734 SDIEVYEMM

-786 TDEAK
+786 ADEAK

-812 ANTYMQTGDMIEYT
+812 ANTYMQTGDIIEYT

-833 TGVKDENE
+833 TGVKNKNE
-841 KVDNNEYQYITVNE
+841 KVDNNEYQYITVDE
-855 SLWNKDYDKLV
+855 SLWNKDYDNLV
-866 GNWINYFTDIEENHF
+866 SNWINYFTDIEENHF

-913 FRGVKFKI
+913 FRGVKFEI

-943 YIPVSEIKEENVI
+943 YIPVSEIKEGNVI
-956 YFVKNDKYKFVV
+956 YFVKNDKYKFVI
-968 GLVFFNVKKSL
+968 GLVFFNVKESL
-979 NDIDFNKS
+979 DEIDFNKA
-987 YVYAGALGFL
+987 YVYAGAMGFL
-997 KFKDSQNIL
+997 NITDNQIYYKK

>member
-1 MSEEIITTDI
+1 MN
-11 ISATLDST
+11 L
-19 PSENTTE
+19 
-26 GNVVDTIPSENI
+26 
-38 SEDGNIV
+38 
-45 STIPEIIFD
+45 
-54 DGSSE
+54 
-59 SDSDSDSDFG
+59 
-69 SDSDSDSDFDSNG
+69 
-82 GGGSSS
+82 
-88 GSNSASSKKPNYVRL
+88 PNYVRL

-136 QATPLLSTLE
+136 QATPLLSTLK
-146 YKHHRVWKTGLFN
+146 YKYHRVWKTGLFN
-159 RDIRNFLLG
+159 RDLRNFLLG

-200 VESINSSVY
+200 VESINSNVY

-242 VGSKDL
+242 VGSTDL
-248 KYDFYNDVL
+248 KYDFYYDVL

-383 YDLNIV
+383 YNLNIV
-389 DGSYSKETGVTTL
+389 DGSYSKETGATTL
-402 TTRVSGINDIID
+402 TTRVNSIDDIIE
-414 LSDDGFYY
+414 LKDDGFYY
-422 IKDKY
+422 IKDKNR
-427 KNIFGVSNNILI
+427 NIFGVSNNILI
-439 PGYYNVPGEINVKDF
+439 PGYYNVPGEIDVNNF

-463 TFGERVEGVGNAM
+463 TFGERVEGVGNAI
-476 MILKIT
+476 MILRIT
-482 DKLITGDRISISLTI
+482 NKLITGDRILISLTI
-497 NGTKIGEFIAS
+497 SGKKIGEFIAS
-508 NQYDAG
+508 TQYDAG

-524 GTLEDMAMSLAKSI
+524 GTPEDIAVALAKSI
-538 NSYNLNELQWMNAY
+538 NSCNLNELQWMNAY
-552 NIGAYVILRAAYPG
+552 NIGAYVILKAAYPG
-566 TNFNNFFTIDIDEV
+566 SHFNNFFTIDIDEIT
-580 ASQKV
+580 SQKV
-585 EKITDAFMGG
+585 KKITDSFMGG

-606 TSDKDMFFDNTGE
+606 TSDKDMFFDDTGK

-641 IIPYINENNQIDDT
+641 VIPYINENNQIDDT

-663 YGQYVNISKTDQMEI
+663 YGQYVNISKTEQMEI

-686 GILSF
+686 GMLSF

-706 GDYAEM
+706 GDYTQM

-720 MFLTKGN
+720 TFLINRN
-727 GDSDIED
+727 GDSD
-734 SDIEAYEMM
+734 SDIEVYEMM

-786 TDEAK
+786 ADEAK

-812 ANTYMQTGDMIEYT
+812 ANTYMQTGDIIEYT

-833 TGVKDENE
+833 TGVKNENE
-841 KVDNNEYQYITVNE
+841 KVDNNEYQYITVDE
-855 SLWNKDYDKLV
+855 SLWNKDYDNLV
-866 GNWINYFTDIEENHF
+866 SNWINYFTDIEENHF

-913 FRGVKFKI
+913 FRGVKFEI

-943 YIPVSEIKEENVI
+943 YIPVSEIKGRMS
-956 YFVKNDKYKFVV
+956 F
-968 GLVFFNVKKSL
+968 
-979 NDIDFNKS
+979 
-987 YVYAGALGFL
+987 
-997 KFKDSQNIL
+997 IL

>member
-1 MSEEIITTDI
+1 MN
-11 ISATLDST
+11 L
-19 PSENTTE
+19 
-26 GNVVDTIPSENI
+26 
-38 SEDGNIV
+38 
-45 STIPEIIFD
+45 
-54 DGSSE
+54 
-59 SDSDSDSDFG
+59 
-69 SDSDSDSDFDSNG
+69 
-82 GGGSSS
+82 
-88 GSNSASSKKPNYVRL
+88 PNYVRL

-136 QATPLLSTLE
+136 QATPLLSTLK

-159 RDIRNFLLG
+159 RDLRNFLLG

-200 VESINSSVY
+200 VESINSNVY

-340 GGFERNGLIFP
+340 GGFERNGLVFP

-389 DGSYSKETGVTTL
+389 DGSYSKETGATTL
-402 TTRVSGINDIID
+402 TTRVNSIDDIIE
-414 LSDDGFYY
+414 LKDDGFYY
-422 IKDKY
+422 IKDKN

-439 PGYYNVPGEINVKDF
+439 PGYYNVPGEIDVNNF

-476 MILKIT
+476 MILRIT
-482 DKLITGDRISISLTI
+482 NKLITGDRILISLTI
-497 NGTKIGEFIAS
+497 SGKKIGEFIAS
-508 NQYDAG
+508 TQYDAG

-524 GTLEDMAMSLAKSI
+524 GTPEDIAVALAKSI
-538 NSYNLNELQWMNAY
+538 NSCNLNELQWMNAY
-552 NIGAYVILRAAYPG
+552 NIGAYVILKAAYPG
-566 TNFNNFFTIDIDEV
+566 SHFNNFFTIGIDEIT
-580 ASQKV
+580 SQKV
-585 EKITDAFMGG
+585 KKITDSFMGG

-606 TSDKDMFFDNTGE
+606 TSDKDMFFDDTDK

-641 IIPYINENNQIDDT
+641 VIPYINENNQIDDT

-663 YGQYVNISKTDQMEI
+663 YGQYVNVSKTEQMEI

-686 GILSF
+686 GMLSF

-706 GDYAEM
+706 GDYTQM

-720 MFLTKGN
+720 TFLIKGN

-734 SDIEAYEMM
+734 SDIEVYEMM

-786 TDEAK
+786 ADEAK

-812 ANTYMQTGDMIEYT
+812 ANTYMQTGDIIEYT

-833 TGVKDENE
+833 AGVKDENE
-841 KVDNNEYQYITVNE
+841 KVDNNEYQYITVDE
-855 SLWNKDYDKLV
+855 SLWNKDYDNLV
-866 GNWINYFTDIEENHF
+866 SNWINYFTDIEENHF

-913 FRGVKFKI
+913 FRGVKFEI

-943 YIPVSEIKEENVI
+943 YIPVSEIKKENVI
-956 YFVKNDKYKFVV
+956 YFVKNDKYKFVI
-968 GLVFFNVKKSL
+968 GLVFFNVKESL
-979 NDIDFNKS
+979 NEIDFNKA
-987 YVYAGALGFL
+987 YVYAGAMGFL
-997 KFKDSQNIL
+997 NITDNQIYYKK

>member
-1 MSEEIITTDI
+1 MSEEIITADI
-11 ISATLDST
+11 TSTTLDTT
-19 PSENTTE
+19 PSENVIE
-26 GNVVDTIPSENI
+26 GNEVEIIPSENI
-38 SEDGNIV
+38 LEGGNIV
-45 STIPEIIFD
+45 STTPEIIFD
-54 DGSSE
+54 DSSSE

-69 SDSDSDSDFDSNG
+69 DDSNSG
-82 GGGSSS
+82 SNSGNSSSS

-136 QATPLLSTLE
+136 QATPLLSTLK

-168 TNTAAYEVGQNVS
+168 ANAAAYEVGQNVS

-224 RPNYFVIFKIDN
+224 RPNYFVVFKIDN

-383 YDLNIV
+383 YNLNIV

-402 TTRVSGINDIID
+402 TTRVSGINDIIE

-439 PGYYNVPGEINVKDF
+439 PGYYNVPGKINVKDF
-454 KGFESSSIS
+454 KGFESSSVS

-476 MILKIT
+476 MVLQII
-482 DKLITGDRISISLTI
+482 DKLITGDRILITLTI
-497 NGTKIGEFIAS
+497 SGKKIGEFIAS

-524 GTLEDMAMSLAKSI
+524 GTLEDMAVALAKSI
-538 NSYNLNELQWMNAY
+538 NSYKLNELQWMNAY
-552 NIGAYVILRAAYPG
+552 NIGTYVILRAAYPG
-566 TNFNNFFTIDIDEV
+566 SNFNNFFTINIDEFT
-580 ASQKV
+580 SQKI
-585 EKITDAFMGG
+585 EKITDSFMGG

-686 GILSF
+686 GMLSF

-706 GDYAEM
+706 GDCTQM

-727 GDSDIED
+727 DDSDIDDSDIEV
-734 SDIEAYEMM
+734 YEMM

-786 TDEAK
+786 ADEAK

-812 ANTYMQTGDMIEYT
+812 ANTYMQTGDIIEYT

-841 KVDNNEYQYITVNE
+841 KVDNNEYQYITVDD
-855 SLWNKDYDKLV
+855 SLWNKDYGNLV
-866 GNWINYFTDIEENHF
+866 RNWTNYFTDIEENHF

-913 FRGVKFKI
+913 FRGVKFEI
-921 IEMNGNKETH
+921 IEMNGNKEAH

-943 YIPVSEIKEENVI
+943 YIPVSEIKEDNAI
-956 YFVKNDKYKFVV
+956 YFVKNDTYKFVV
-968 GLVFFNVKKSL
+968 GLVFFNVKESL
-979 NDIDFNKS
+979 NDIEFNKA
-987 YVYAGALGFL
+987 YVYAGAMGFL
-997 KFKDSQNIL
+997 RFKNSQNIL

>member
-1 MSEEIITTDI
+1 MN
-11 ISATLDST
+11 L
-19 PSENTTE
+19 
-26 GNVVDTIPSENI
+26 
-38 SEDGNIV
+38 
-45 STIPEIIFD
+45 
-54 DGSSE
+54 
-59 SDSDSDSDFG
+59 
-69 SDSDSDSDFDSNG
+69 
-82 GGGSSS
+82 
-88 GSNSASSKKPNYVRL
+88 PNYVRL

-159 RDIRNFLLG
+159 RDLRNFLLG

-200 VESINSSVY
+200 VESINSNVY

-242 VGSKDL
+242 VGSTDL
-248 KYDFYNDVL
+248 KYDFYYDVL

-389 DGSYSKETGVTTL
+389 DGSYSKETGATTL
-402 TTRVSGINDIID
+402 TTRVNSIDDIIE
-414 LSDDGFYY
+414 LKDDGFYY
-422 IKDKY
+422 IKDKNR
-427 KNIFGVSNNILI
+427 NIFGVSNNILI
-439 PGYYNVPGEINVKDF
+439 PGYYNVPGEIDVNNF

-476 MILKIT
+476 MILRIT
-482 DKLITGDRISISLTI
+482 NKLITGDRILISLTI
-497 NGTKIGEFIAS
+497 SGKKIGEFIAS
-508 NQYDAG
+508 TQYDAG

-524 GTLEDMAMSLAKSI
+524 GTPEDIAVALAKSI
-538 NSYNLNELQWMNAY
+538 NSCNLNELQWMNAY
-552 NIGAYVILRAAYPG
+552 NIGAYVILKAAYPG
-566 TNFNNFFTIDIDEV
+566 SHFNNFFTIGIDEIT
-580 ASQKV
+580 SQKV
-585 EKITDAFMGG
+585 KKITDSFMGG

-606 TSDKDMFFDNTGE
+606 TSDKDMFFDDTGK

-641 IIPYINENNQIDDT
+641 VIPYINENNQIDDT

-663 YGQYVNISKTDQMEI
+663 YGQYVNISKTEQMEI

-686 GILSF
+686 GMLSF

-706 GDYAEM
+706 GDYTQM

-720 MFLTKGN
+720 TFLINRN
-727 GDSDIED
+727 GDSD
-734 SDIEAYEMM
+734 SDIEVYEMM

-786 TDEAK
+786 ADEAK

-812 ANTYMQTGDMIEYT
+812 ANTYMQTGDIIEYT

-833 TGVKDENE
+833 AGVKDENE
-841 KVDNNEYQYITVNE
+841 KVDNNEYQYITVDE
-855 SLWNKDYDKLV
+855 SLWNKDYDNLV
-866 GNWINYFTDIEENHF
+866 SNWINYFTDIEENHF

-913 FRGVKFKI
+913 FRGVKFEI

-943 YIPVSEIKEENVI
+943 YIPVSEIKKENVI
-956 YFVKNDKYKFVV
+956 YFVKNDKYKFVI
-968 GLVFFNVKKSL
+968 GLVFFNVKESL
-979 NDIDFNKS
+979 NEIDFNKA
-987 YVYAGALGFL
+987 YVYAGAMGFL
-997 KFKDSQNIL
+997 NITDNQIYYKK

>member
-88 GSNSASSKKPNYVRL
+88 GSNGVSSKKPNYVRL

-641 IIPYINENNQIDDT
+641 VMPYINENNQIDDT

-720 MFLTKGN
+720 IALTKGN

-881 DEMFGDVPGNKR
+881 DEIFGDVPGNKR

-913 FRGVKFKI
+913 FRGVKFEI

-987 YVYAGALGFL
+987 YVYAGAMGFL
-997 KFKDSQNIL
+997 RFKDSQNIL

>member
-26 GNVVDTIPSENI
+26 GNVVDTIPSENR

-88 GSNSASSKKPNYVRL
+88 GSNGVSSKKPNYVRL

-641 IIPYINENNQIDDT
+641 VMPYINENNQIDDT

-720 MFLTKGN
+720 IALTKGN

-881 DEMFGDVPGNKR
+881 DEIFGDVPGNKR

-913 FRGVKFKI
+913 FRGVKFEI

-987 YVYAGALGFL
+987 YVYAGAMGFL
-997 KFKDSQNIL
+997 RFKDSQNIL

>member
-1 MSEEIITTDI
+1 MNEEIITTDI
-11 ISATLDST
+11 TSTT
-19 PSENTTE
+19 PSENIIE
-26 GNVVDTIPSENI
+26 GNVVDTIPSENT
-38 SEDGNIV
+38 SEGGNIV

-69 SDSDSDSDFDSNG
+69 YDSDSDSDFDSNG

-88 GSNSASSKKPNYVRL
+88 DSNSTASKKPNYVRL

-439 PGYYNVPGEINVKDF
+439 PGYYNVPGKINVKDF

-482 DKLITGDRISISLTI
+482 DKLITDDRISISLTI

-524 GTLEDMAMSLAKSI
+524 GTLEDIAMSLAKSI
-538 NSYNLNELQWMNAY
+538 NSYKLNELQWMNAY

-566 TNFNNFFTIDIDEV
+566 TNFNNFFTIDIDEIT
-580 ASQKV
+580 SQKV
-585 EKITDAFMGG
+585 KKITDSFMGG

-631 GTKDNAEILS
+631 GTKNNAEILS
-641 IIPYINENNQIDDT
+641 VMPYINENNQIDDT

-663 YGQYVNISKTDQMEI
+663 YGQYVNVSKTEQMEI

-720 MFLTKGN
+720 IFLTKGN

-786 TDEAK
+786 ADEAK

-841 KVDNNEYQYITVNE
+841 KVDNNEYQYITVDE
-855 SLWNKDYDKLV
+855 SLWNKDYDKLIE
-866 GNWINYFTDIEENHF
+866 NWINYFTDIEENHF

-913 FRGVKFKI
+913 FRGVKFEI

-979 NDIDFNKS
+979 NDIDFNKA
-987 YVYAGALGFL
+987 YIYAGAMGFL

>member
-1 MSEEIITTDI
+1 MN
-11 ISATLDST
+11 L
-19 PSENTTE
+19 
-26 GNVVDTIPSENI
+26 
-38 SEDGNIV
+38 
-45 STIPEIIFD
+45 
-54 DGSSE
+54 
-59 SDSDSDSDFG
+59 
-69 SDSDSDSDFDSNG
+69 
-82 GGGSSS
+82 
-88 GSNSASSKKPNYVRL
+88 PNYVRL

-242 VGSKDL
+242 VGSTDL
-248 KYDFYNDVL
+248 KYDFYYDVL

-340 GGFERNGLIFP
+340 SGFERNGLIFP

-389 DGSYSKETGVTTL
+389 DGSYSKETGATTL
-402 TTRVSGINDIID
+402 TTRVNNIDDIIE
-414 LSDDGFYY
+414 LKDDGFYY
-422 IKDKY
+422 IKDKNR
-427 KNIFGVSNNILI
+427 NIFGVSNNILI
-439 PGYYNVPGEINVKDF
+439 PGYYNVPGEIDVNNF

-476 MILKIT
+476 MILRIT
-482 DKLITGDRISISLTI
+482 NKLITGDRILISLTI
-497 NGTKIGEFIAS
+497 SGKKIGEFIAS
-508 NQYDAG
+508 TQYDAG

-524 GTLEDMAMSLAKSI
+524 GTPEDIAVALAKSI
-538 NSYNLNELQWMNAY
+538 NSCNLNELQWMNAY
-552 NIGAYVILRAAYPG
+552 NIGAYVILKAAYPG
-566 TNFNNFFTIDIDEV
+566 SHFNNFFTIGIDEIT
-580 ASQKV
+580 SQKV
-585 EKITDAFMGG
+585 KKITDSFMGG

-606 TSDKDMFFDNTGE
+606 TSDKDMFFDDTDK

-641 IIPYINENNQIDDT
+641 VIPYINENNQIDDT

-663 YGQYVNISKTDQMEI
+663 YGQYVNISKTEQMEI

-686 GILSF
+686 GMLSF

-706 GDYAEM
+706 GDYTQM

-720 MFLTKGN
+720 TFLIKGN

-786 TDEAK
+786 ADEAK

-833 TGVKDENE
+833 TGVKNKNE
-841 KVDNNEYQYITVNE
+841 KVDNNEYQYITVDE
-855 SLWNKDYDKLV
+855 SLWNKDYDNLV
-866 GNWINYFTDIEENHF
+866 SNWINYFTDIEENHF

-913 FRGVKFKI
+913 FRGVKFEI

-956 YFVKNDKYKFVV
+956 YFVKNDKYKFII
-968 GLVFFNVKKSL
+968 GLVFFNVKESL
-979 NDIDFNKS
+979 DEIDFNKA
-987 YVYAGALGFL
+987 YVYAGAMGFL
-997 KFKDSQNIL
+997 NITDNQTIL

>member
-1 MSEEIITTDI
+1 MNEEIITTDI
-11 ISATLDST
+11 TSTT
-19 PSENTTE
+19 PSENIIE
-26 GNVVDTIPSENI
+26 GNVVDTIPSENT

-59 SDSDSDSDFG
+59 SDSDFDSDFG
-69 SDSDSDSDFDSNG
+69 YDSDSDSDFDSNG
-82 GGGSSS
+82 EGGSSS
-88 GSNSASSKKPNYVRL
+88 GSNSTASKKPNYVRL

-181 DTIVLNNFDNQF
+181 DTIVLTNFDNQF

-383 YDLNIV
+383 YDLNIT

-497 NGTKIGEFIAS
+497 NGIKIGEFIAS

-524 GTLEDMAMSLAKSI
+524 GTLEDIAMSLAKSI
-538 NSYNLNELQWMNAY
+538 NSYKLNELQWMNAY

-566 TNFNNFFTIDIDEV
+566 TNFNNFFTIDIDEIT
-580 ASQKV
+580 SQKV
-585 EKITDAFMGG
+585 KKITDSFMGG

-631 GTKDNAEILS
+631 GTKNNAEILS
-641 IIPYINENNQIDDT
+641 VMPYINENNQIDDT

-663 YGQYVNISKTDQMEI
+663 YGQYVNVSKTEQMEI

-720 MFLTKGN
+720 IFLTKGN
-727 GDSDIED
+727 GDFDIED
-734 SDIEAYEMM
+734 SDIEAYEIM

-786 TDEAK
+786 ADEAK

-841 KVDNNEYQYITVNE
+841 KVDNNEYQYITVDE
-855 SLWNKDYDKLV
+855 SLWDKDYDDLV
-866 GNWINYFTDIEENHF
+866 SNWINYFTDIEENHF

-913 FRGVKFKI
+913 FRGVKFEI

-979 NDIDFNKS
+979 NDIDFNKA
-987 YVYAGALGFL
+987 YIYAGAMGFL

>member
-1 MSEEIITTDI
+1 MN
-11 ISATLDST
+11 L
-19 PSENTTE
+19 
-26 GNVVDTIPSENI
+26 
-38 SEDGNIV
+38 
-45 STIPEIIFD
+45 
-54 DGSSE
+54 
-59 SDSDSDSDFG
+59 
-69 SDSDSDSDFDSNG
+69 
-82 GGGSSS
+82 
-88 GSNSASSKKPNYVRL
+88 PNYVRL

-242 VGSKDL
+242 VGSTDL
-248 KYDFYNDVL
+248 KYDFYYDVL

-389 DGSYSKETGVTTL
+389 DGSYSKETGATTL
-402 TTRVSGINDIID
+402 TTRVNSIDDIIE
-414 LSDDGFYY
+414 LKDDGFYY
-422 IKDKY
+422 IKDKN
-427 KNIFGVSNNILI
+427 KNIFGVSNNIFI
-439 PGYYNVPGEINVKDF
+439 PGYYNVPGEIDVNNF

-524 GTLEDMAMSLAKSI
+524 GTLEDIAVALAKSI
-538 NSYNLNELQWMNAY
+538 NSCNLNELQWMNAY
-552 NIGAYVILRAAYPG
+552 NIGAYVILKAAYPG
-566 TNFNNFFTIDIDEV
+566 SHFNNFFTIGIDEIT
-580 ASQKV
+580 SQKV
-585 EKITDAFMGG
+585 KKITDSFMGG

-606 TSDKDMFFDNTGE
+606 TSDKDMFFDDTDK

-641 IIPYINENNQIDDT
+641 VIPYINENNQIDDT

-663 YGQYVNISKTDQMEI
+663 YGQYVNISKTEQMEI

-706 GDYAEM
+706 GDYTQM

-720 MFLTKGN
+720 TFLIKGN

-734 SDIEAYEMM
+734 SDIEVYEMM

-786 TDEAK
+786 ADEAK

-812 ANTYMQTGDMIEYT
+812 ANTYMQTGDIIEYT

-841 KVDNNEYQYITVNE
+841 KVDNNEYQYITVDE
-855 SLWNKDYDKLV
+855 SLWNKDYDDLV
-866 GNWINYFTDIEENHF
+866 SNWINYFIDIEENHF

-913 FRGVKFKI
+913 FRGVKFEI

-956 YFVKNDKYKFVV
+956 YFVKNDKYKFVI
-968 GLVFFNVKKSL
+968 GLVFFNIKKSL
-979 NDIDFNKS
+979 DEIDFNKA
-987 YVYAGALGFL
+987 YVYAGAMGFL
-997 KFKDSQNIL
+997 NITDNQTIL

>member
-1 MSEEIITTDI
+1 MNEEIITTDI
-11 ISATLDST
+11 TSTT
-19 PSENTTE
+19 PSENIIE
-26 GNVVDTIPSENI
+26 GNVVDTIPSENT
-38 SEDGNIV
+38 SEGGNIV

-69 SDSDSDSDFDSNG
+69 YDSDSDSDFDSNG

-88 GSNSASSKKPNYVRL
+88 DSNSTASKKPNYVRL

-146 YKHHRVWKTGLFN
+146 YKHHRVWKTGLFK

-242 VGSKDL
+242 VGSTDL
-248 KYDFYNDVL
+248 KYDFYYDVL

-340 GGFERNGLIFP
+340 GGFERNGLVFP

-389 DGSYSKETGVTTL
+389 DGSYSKETGATTL
-402 TTRVSGINDIID
+402 TTKVNSIDDIIE
-414 LSDDGFYY
+414 LKDDGFYY
-422 IKDKY
+422 IKDKNR
-427 KNIFGVSNNILI
+427 NIFGVSNNILI
-439 PGYYNVPGEINVKDF
+439 PGYYNVPGEIDVNNF

-476 MILKIT
+476 MILRIT
-482 DKLITGDRISISLTI
+482 NKLITGDRILISLTI
-497 NGTKIGEFIAS
+497 SGKKIGEFIAS
-508 NQYDAG
+508 TQYDAG

-524 GTLEDMAMSLAKSI
+524 GTPEDIAVALAKSI
-538 NSYNLNELQWMNAY
+538 NSCNLNELQWMNAY
-552 NIGAYVILRAAYPG
+552 NIGAYVILKAAYPG
-566 TNFNNFFTIDIDEV
+566 SHFNNFFTIGIDEIT
-580 ASQKV
+580 SQKV
-585 EKITDAFMGG
+585 KKITDSFMGG

-641 IIPYINENNQIDDT
+641 VIPYINENNQIDDT

-663 YGQYVNISKTDQMEI
+663 YGQYVNISKTEQMEI

-706 GDYAEM
+706 GDYTQM

-720 MFLTKGN
+720 TFLIKGN

-855 SLWNKDYDKLV
+855 SLWNKDYDDLV
-866 GNWINYFTDIEENHF
+866 SNWINYFTDIEENHF

-913 FRGVKFKI
+913 FRGVKFEI

-943 YIPVSEIKEENVI
+943 YIPVSEIKKENVI
-956 YFVKNDKYKFVV
+956 YFVKNDKYKFVI
-968 GLVFFNVKKSL
+968 GLVFFNVKESL
-979 NDIDFNKS
+979 NEIDFNKA
-987 YVYAGALGFL
+987 YVYAGAMGFL
-997 KFKDSQNIL
+997 NITDNQIYYKK

>member
-1 MSEEIITTDI
+1 MN
-11 ISATLDST
+11 L
-19 PSENTTE
+19 
-26 GNVVDTIPSENI
+26 
-38 SEDGNIV
+38 
-45 STIPEIIFD
+45 
-54 DGSSE
+54 
-59 SDSDSDSDFG
+59 
-69 SDSDSDSDFDSNG
+69 
-82 GGGSSS
+82 
-88 GSNSASSKKPNYVRL
+88 PNYVRL

-136 QATPLLSTLE
+136 QATPLLSTLK

-159 RDIRNFLLG
+159 RDLRNFLLG

-200 VESINSSVY
+200 VESINSNVY

-242 VGSKDL
+242 VGSTDL
-248 KYDFYNDVL
+248 KYDFYYDVL

-340 GGFERNGLIFP
+340 SGFERNGLIFP

-389 DGSYSKETGVTTL
+389 DGSYSKETGATTL
-402 TTRVSGINDIID
+402 TTRVNSIDDIIE
-414 LSDDGFYY
+414 LKDDGFYY
-422 IKDKY
+422 IKDKN

-439 PGYYNVPGEINVKDF
+439 PGYYNVPGEIDVNNF

-476 MILKIT
+476 MVLQII
-482 DKLITGDRISISLTI
+482 DKLITGDRILISLTI
-497 NGTKIGEFIAS
+497 GGKKIGEFIAS
-508 NQYDAG
+508 TQYDAR

-524 GTLEDMAMSLAKSI
+524 GTPEDIAVALAKSI

-606 TSDKDMFFDNTGE
+606 TSDKDMFFDDTDK

-641 IIPYINENNQIDDT
+641 VIPYINENNQIDDT

-663 YGQYVNISKTDQMEI
+663 YGQYVNISKTEQIEI

-686 GILSF
+686 GMLSF

-706 GDYAEM
+706 GDYTQM

-720 MFLTKGN
+720 TFLINRNGDSDSDI
-727 GDSDIED
+727 GDSDIEV
-734 SDIEAYEMM
+734 YEMM

-786 TDEAK
+786 ADEAK

-812 ANTYMQTGDMIEYT
+812 ANTYMQTGDIIEYT

-833 TGVKDENE
+833 TGVKNENE
-841 KVDNNEYQYITVNE
+841 KVDNNEYQYITVDE
-855 SLWNKDYDKLV
+855 SLWNKDYDNLV
-866 GNWINYFTDIEENHF
+866 SNWINYFTDIEENHF

-913 FRGVKFKI
+913 FRGVKFEI

-943 YIPVSEIKEENVI
+943 YIPVSETKKENVI
-956 YFVKNDKYKFVV
+956 YFVKNDKYKFVI
-968 GLVFFNVKKSL
+968 GLVFFNVKESL
-979 NDIDFNKS
+979 NEIDFNKA
-987 YVYAGALGFL
+987 YVYAGAMGFL
-997 KFKDSQNIL
+997 NITDNQIYYKK